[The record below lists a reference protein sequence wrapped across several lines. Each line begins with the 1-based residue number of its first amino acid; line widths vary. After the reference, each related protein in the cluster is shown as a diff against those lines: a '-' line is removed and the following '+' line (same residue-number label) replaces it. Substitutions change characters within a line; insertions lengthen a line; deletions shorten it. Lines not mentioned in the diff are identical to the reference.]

1 MRTAQLTDQVRKR
14 LSALLAEDRPD
25 AGRLLGRLRELRTLE
40 QVSACSAVIELLA
53 HVELPEEKAE
63 QLLVDLLRHR
73 EIVRDG
79 LGRDPG
85 LRVAALDFLCNV
97 HPMLRSPTIVELA
110 QFEQTERSAITDDL
124 TGLHNRRYFHQALE
138 FEIRRS
144 RRYSASL
151 SLLMLD
157 LDAFKSV
164 NDLYGHPF
172 GDLVLRQ
179 AGLTIRR
186 ALRESDLPCRVGGEE
201 FAIILTETTASGAET
216 VAERLRESVEQEFRQ
231 HPVGGRVV
239 AITVS
244 GGIAAFPEH
253 AQEPEELLER
263 VDCAL
268 YRSKTGGRNKIS
280 VFSGERRAS
289 PRFPIA
295 PDVPFRVRGQSS
307 PGYGVNLSRGGA
319 LLELGLDELT
329 ADDPVV
335 LTLVDRRSRP
345 DDRWV
350 VDGRVVRVESRPG
363 PRGRRVAV
371 AFDALLPERCPV
383 RGVVVTD
390 LTRSIEGEEH

>member
-1 MRTAQLTDQVRKR
+1 MRTTQLTDQVRKR

-25 AGRLLGRLRELRTLE
+25 GERLLGRLRELRTLE
-40 QVSACSAVIELLA
+40 GVSSCSAVIELLA
-53 HVELPEEKAE
+53 HVELPEEEAE

-73 EIVRDG
+73 EEVREG

-110 QFEQTERSAITDDL
+110 DFEQTERSAITDDL
-124 TGLHNRRYFHQALE
+124 TGLYNRRYFHRAFE

-144 RRYSASL
+144 RRYSAPL
-151 SLLMLD
+151 ALLMLD

-172 GDLVLRQ
+172 GDLVLQQ
-179 AGLTIRR
+179 AGLTMRR

-201 FAIILTETTASGAET
+201 FAIILTETDAAGAET
-216 VAERLRESVEQEFRQ
+216 VAERLREQVEQQFLH

-239 AITVS
+239 AITIS
-244 GGIAAFPEH
+244 GGIAAYPEH
-253 AQEPEELLER
+253 AQESEELIER

-295 PDVPFRVRGQSS
+295 PDVPFRIRGQSA

-319 LLELGLDELT
+319 LLELGLAELT
-329 ADDPVV
+329 TDDAVV
-335 LTLVDRRSRP
+335 LTLVDRQTPP
-345 DDRWV
+345 DDPWV
-350 VDGRVVRVESRPG
+350 VDGRIVRIEDRVGS
-363 PRGRRVAV
+363 RGRRVAI
-371 AFDALLPERCPV
+371 AFDAPLPERCPV
-383 RGVVVTD
+383 RSVVVTD
-390 LTRSIEGEEH
+390 LARSTEGEGS